1 MPGSENSFCHTFL
14 ATNDFL
20 AKKRPAFCFRLPS
33 QAVRPFQDVSMRI
46 AQLCLETFCALRLE
60 GISLAQADSD
70 APVPGEAPK
79 ACQQDVA

>member
-1 MPGSENSFCHTFL
+1 
-14 ATNDFL
+14 
-20 AKKRPAFCFRLPS
+20 
-33 QAVRPFQDVSMRI
+33 MRI